1 MTVSAN
7 VVPRPGSIPSAELR
21 FHPHSFADDAG
32 RLFRWN
38 GQLYRGIRSKQA
50 GFFAQLF
57 RDGVVRSLIER
68 GLLVDTELTD
78 LSVDGYAMVVRH
90 RSIPFVS
97 YPNEWCA
104 TMLRDAAL
112 TLIDITLELRQQG
125 LTLKDAHP
133 WNILFDGAKPV
144 WVDLTSIAHQS
155 GNSGWPA
162 YEEFCRFCYYP
173 LILMSQGQER
183 IARTLLPEYDGVR
196 RAELVAVIRGSL
208 PSRLILSKLLRR
220 GFRVVQSMLQ
230 RNSWAPQTSLD
241 LLKQIKRELQRI
253 PLPSYESKHQ
263 VVRNECA
270 AFLSS
275 GCDLTPQQRNLRRI
289 LTELQPGTVLDFS
302 RGESWSSILPAVM
315 GFNVVSADADPARA
329 TTIYA
334 AARENSLRI
343 LPLMIE
349 FIKPTP
355 SIGYSSHYSIAAT
368 DRLKSDLV
376 LAFGLAQKI
385 AFENHFNF
393 DLIAEGLSSFSK
405 RWLLVEFSH
414 LGGGANKASYG
425 GFETHALTEF
435 MEALRKRFSKVE
447 IVTPGAEPGVLIL
460 CER

>member
-1 MTVSAN
+1 
-7 VVPRPGSIPSAELR
+7 
-21 FHPHSFADDAG
+21 
-32 RLFRWN
+32 
-38 GQLYRGIRSKQA
+38 
-50 GFFAQLF
+50 
-57 RDGVVRSLIER
+57 
-68 GLLVDTELTD
+68 
-78 LSVDGYAMVVRH
+78 
-90 RSIPFVS
+90 
-97 YPNEWCA
+97 
-104 TMLRDAAL
+104 
-112 TLIDITLELRQQG
+112 
-125 LTLKDAHP
+125 
-133 WNILFDGAKPV
+133 
-144 WVDLTSIAHQS
+144 
-155 GNSGWPA
+155 
-162 YEEFCRFCYYP
+162 
-173 LILMSQGQER
+173 
-183 IARTLLPEYDGVR
+183 
-196 RAELVAVIRGSL
+196 
-208 PSRLILSKLLRR
+208 
-220 GFRVVQSMLQ
+220 MLQ

-241 LLKQIKRELQRI
+241 LLMQIKRELQRI

-270 AFLSS
+270 VFLSS
-275 GCDLTPQQRNLRRI
+275 GSDLTPQQRTLRRI
-289 LTELQPGTVLDFS
+289 LTELQPGTVLDLS

-393 DLIAEGLSSFSK
+393 DLISEGLSSFSK
-405 RWLLVEFSH
+405 RWLLVEFLH
-414 LGGGANKASYG
+414 LGSDGANKASHG

-435 MEALRKRFSKVE
+435 MEALRKRFGKVE
-447 IVTPGAEPGVLIL
+447 IVTPVAGQGVLIL